1 MKHGRY
7 AEMPTRRSRRH
18 EDHEEDSHLYLSLRA
33 PRVLRRSSSSS
44 YLPGMEGIMSADRLQ
59 IKPLSRRQLL
69 QALAAAGIT
78 GPAAIDLVAQ
88 ARSSIS
94 SENLR
99 QASAILG
106 ETFTADRLTV
116 IQAALQRN
124 LEQFQI
130 VRDLVIDD
138 SVEPAP
144 VFDPRRR

>member
-1 MKHGRY
+1 
-7 AEMPTRRSRRH
+7 MP
-18 EDHEEDSHLYLSLRA
+18 
-33 PRVLRRSSSSS
+33 
-44 YLPGMEGIMSADRLQ
+44 ADRSHTA
-59 IKPLSRRQLL
+59 PLSRRQLL
-69 QALAAAGIT
+69 RALAAAGIT

>member
-1 MKHGRY
+1 MKNGRY
-7 AEMPTRRSRRH
+7 AEMQTRRSRRH
-18 EDHEEDSHLYLSLRA
+18 EDHEEDAIVVRLCELSAFCVDRRLLRFCQEWRA
-33 PRVLRRSSSSS
+33 SCLRIDHRSSLSAVANSCRRSPS
-44 YLPGMEGIMSADRLQ
+44 
-59 IKPLSRRQLL
+59 
-69 QALAAAGIT
+69 
-78 GPAAIDLVAQ
+78 PASPVRPRSTWS
-88 ARSSIS
+88 RSSIS
-94 SENLR
+94 SESLR